1 MRNMTIGKYILPGFM
16 KPNNKEIHADWQWIV
31 LCEEETKMLLLSRDI
46 IDWDFYSGENTLFS
60 PPIPST
66 WEKSY
71 MRDLLA
77 GLYETCFE
85 PADKDRIL
93 TNGAGDHLFI
103 LTAKETRKYLPKASL
118 RTAEIQWDD
127 MSRDRYC
134 WWLNT
139 YGYNSSMM
147 QIVTEAGTIDTEG
160 RDNDSDEIGIRPAMW
175 VRRLP

>member
-1 MRNMTIGKYILPGFM
+1 
-16 KPNNKEIHADWQWIV
+16 
-31 LCEEETKMLLLSRDI
+31 
-46 IDWDFYSGENTLFS
+46 
-60 PPIPST
+60 
-66 WEKSY
+66 
-71 MRDLLA
+71 
-77 GLYETCFE
+77 
-85 PADKDRIL
+85 
-93 TNGAGDHLFI
+93 
-103 LTAKETRKYLPKASL
+103 
-118 RTAEIQWDD
+118 